1 MDIPN
6 SFIYLGILK
15 VHNTPNYTQ
24 HYNLIPLY
32 ITDQRAIAD
41 LEEHR
46 IIQAAKIKENT
57 IRTTPATPFVTQLPF
72 TTPFNPTPA
81 PHIVSHFSTPTPF
94 HPTPHHTLSP
104 YPKPTPHNTLTSY
117 PKPTPHNAL
126 PPYSKPIPHN
136 SLSPYP
142 KPTPIKPYPTPHSLP
157 HSPNPTPIKPYP
169 TPHTL
174 THYPKPTPIKPYP
187 TPIKPNSI
195 LPPYDT
201 PSSLP
206 IRFPNKVHGT
216 PKPHFEPT
224 HFIFPQERS
233 IARPLPLERAKN
245 QRGFAHDFFSTPR
258 KTSLVRGYY
267 FEQ

>member
-6 SFIYLGILK
+6 SFIYLGIFKVPHTQILYYHWLK
-15 VHNTPNYTQ
+15 YT
-24 HYNLIPLY
+24 PLY

-46 IIQAAKIKENT
+46 IIQAAKIKEHT
-57 IRTTPATPFVTQLPF
+57 VPHTTPTPFVTQLPF

-81 PHIVSHFSTPTPF
+81 PFHSVSHHFSTPAPF
-94 HPTPHHTLSP
+94 LPTPHP
-104 YPKPTPHNTLTSY
+104 Y

-126 PPYSKPIPHN
+126 LPYSKPTPHN
-136 SLSPYP
+136 TLYP
-142 KPTPIKPYPTPHSLP
+142 KPTPIKPYPTPHPLS
-157 HSPNPTPIKPYP
+157 HSPKPTPIKPYP

-174 THYPKPTPIKPYP
+174 PPYPKPTPIKPYP
-187 TPIKPNSI
+187 KPINPKPFKPNSI

-201 PSSLP
+201 PSTLP
-206 IRFPNKVHGT
+206 IRFPNRVHGT
-216 PKPHFEPT
+216 PKPHFEPN
-224 HFIFPQERS
+224 HFIFPKERS
-233 IARPLPLERAKN
+233 LARPLPLERAKN